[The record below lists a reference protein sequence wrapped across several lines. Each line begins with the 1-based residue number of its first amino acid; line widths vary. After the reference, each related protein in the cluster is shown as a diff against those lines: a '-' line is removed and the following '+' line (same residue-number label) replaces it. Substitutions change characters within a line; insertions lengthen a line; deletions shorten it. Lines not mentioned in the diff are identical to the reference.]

1 MAMVGRLLMAGAALT
16 DRYAANLH
24 GVLSCYDRIIITGTL
39 PGACYAGGM
48 TSFLYAKGIRIF
60 DYPRFAEPLRE
71 RIRQRALQVCEA
83 NGVSIE
89 HVSKAHIRKEDRV
102 ARVLAERGDT
112 PGLVHVISAMEGC
125 SSYKPWHDKATGRTA
140 LKPDSGKCLH
150 YYFYFIDE
158 VLGLCY
164 LRVPTWA
171 PFGLQFYCNGHSVLA
186 RALTHEGIDFMQ
198 QDNAFLRI
206 DDLPRAQALAD
217 AFSPDVLHQRL
228 KRYAHWLCPVA
239 DVFGQDDWHWSIRQ
253 AEYSTDL
260 LFRSSHTLAPLYDAL
275 SRQAVLAA
283 DAPRVASFLGKKV
296 TPALAREIGS
306 RLSTRIEGRCIKH
319 HMGAASVK
327 VYDKFS
333 RVLRVETTV
342 NDVSFFK
349 HHRKVEHRGTTP
361 TRELAPLKKTIYS
374 LIDLREILLGC
385 NQRYLAFLSSLDD
398 PSAGERDLQRLS
410 EPRVGTAPAVKGLN
424 FFNAADQKLLRVLQ
438 HGEFNIHGWR
448 RAELLARLDIS
459 PSAMS
464 RQLKRLRLLGLI
476 KKVAHTYR
484 YYLTRLGR
492 AAIAAAC
499 SLTRFAIVPAMA
511 AAQ

>member
-1 MAMVGRLLMAGAALT
+1 MAAATLSE
-16 DRYAANLH
+16 RYAANLH

-48 TSFLYAKGIRIF
+48 TSFLYSRGIRIF
-60 DYPRFAEPLRE
+60 DYARFAEPLRE
-71 RIRQRALQVCEA
+71 RIRQRAQEVCTAAGIE
-83 NGVSIE
+83 IE
-89 HVSKAHIRKEDRV
+89 HVNKAHIRKEDLV
-102 ARVLAERGDT
+102 ARVLATRGDD

-125 SSYKPWHDKATGRTA
+125 PSYTPWLDKSNGHVFLR
-140 LKPDSGKCLH
+140 PEQGKCLH

-158 VLGLCY
+158 EFGLCY

-171 PFGLQFYCNGHSVLA
+171 PFGLQFYCNGHS
-186 RALTHEGIDFMQ
+186 ALSRCLRREGIDFVQ
-198 QDNAFLRI
+198 EDNAFLRI
-206 DDLPRAQALAD
+206 AELQRAQVLAD
-217 AFSPDVLHQRL
+217 SFNPEQLHRRL
-228 KRYAHWLCPVA
+228 RRYAHWLCPVA
-239 DVFGQDDWHWSIRQ
+239 DVFVQDDWHWSIRQ

-260 LFRSSHTLAPLYDAL
+260 MFRSREILVPLYDAL

-283 DAPRVASFLGKKV
+283 DAPRVAGFLGKKI
-296 TPALAREIGS
+296 TPALAQEIGS

-319 HMGAASVK
+319 YMGAAGVK

-349 HHRKVEHRGTTP
+349 HHRRVEHKGATA
-361 TRELAPLKKTIYS
+361 TRELAPLKKSIYS
-374 LIDLREILLGC
+374 LIDLREILAGC

-410 EPRVGTAPAVKGLN
+410 QPRVGDDPSVKGLN
-424 FFNAADQKLLRVLQ
+424 FFNATDQTLLRTLQ
-438 HGEFNIHGWR
+438 RGEFNIHGWR
-448 RAELLARLDIS
+448 RADLLARVHLS

-464 RQLKRLRLLGLI
+464 RQLRRMHLLGLI
-476 KKVAHTYR
+476 KKVTHTYR

-499 SLTRFAIVPAMA
+499 SLTRFNIVPAMA
-511 AAQ
+511 STR